1 MSARPVRL
9 TVLTRD
15 DLDPPHNL
23 DDIAELAD
31 VHLTTA
37 ASLADDLRGSD
48 VLLLWDYFSSALRDA
63 WSGADSLRWVHVCA
77 AGVDAMLFDELRD
90 SDVIV
95 TNARGVF
102 DGPIAEFVL
111 ASILARDKQ
120 LHLSRALQRDHDWR
134 WRETRRTAGSTALVI
149 GTGGIGRATARLLR
163 AAGMQVTGAGR
174 TARDDDPDFGTVIA
188 TDDLVEHVGDAD
200 NVVLIAP
207 LTDQTAGLV
216 DARVLAAMKPSA
228 HLVNVGRGALVVEDD
243 LVAAL
248 RDGTIAAASLDVVA
262 TEPLPA
268 DSPLWDMENVAISP
282 HMSGD
287 VVGWRDELADQF
299 LVRLRA
305 HVAGEELAGAVDK
318 QRGYVH

>member
-90 SDVIV
+90 SDVTV

-299 LVRLRA
+299 LARLRA

>member
-31 VHLTTA
+31 VRLTTA
-37 ASLADDLRGSD
+37 GSLADDLGGSD

-77 AGVDAMLFDELRD
+77 AGVDAMLFDDLRA
-90 SDVIV
+90 SDVTV

-120 LHLSRALQRDHDWR
+120 LHLSRALQREHEWR
-134 WRETRRTAGSTALVI
+134 WRETRRTTGSTALVV

-163 AAGMQVTGAGR
+163 AAGLQVTGAGR
-174 TARDDDPDFGTVIA
+174 TARDDDPDFGTVIS
-188 TDDLVEHVGDAD
+188 TDDLVDHVGDAD
-200 NVVLIAP
+200 TVVLIAP
-207 LTDQTAGLV
+207 LTEQTAGLV
-216 DARVLAAMKPSA
+216 DAGVLAAMKSSA
-228 HLVNVGRGALVVEDD
+228 HLVNVGRGALVVERD

-248 RDGTIAAASLDVVA
+248 RDGIIGAASLDVVE
-262 TEPLPA
+262 TEPLPD

-299 LVRLRA
+299 LTRLRA
-305 HVAGEELAGAVDK
+305 YVAGEELVGAVDK

>member
-23 DDIAELAD
+23 DEIAELAD
-31 VHLTTA
+31 IRLTTA
-37 ASLADDLRGSD
+37 ASLADDLRGSG

-77 AGVDAMLFDELRD
+77 AGVDAMLFDELRA
-90 SDVIV
+90 SDVTV

-120 LHLSRALQRDHDWR
+120 LHLSRALQREHDWR
-134 WRETRRTAGSTALVI
+134 WRETRRIAGSTALVV

-163 AAGMQVTGAGR
+163 AAGLQVTGAGR
-174 TARDDDPDFGTVIA
+174 TARDDDPDFGTVVS
-188 TDDLVEHVGDAD
+188 TGDLVDHVGDAD

-207 LTDQTAGLV
+207 LTEQTAGLV
-216 DARVLAAMKPSA
+216 DARILAAMKSSA
-228 HLVNVGRGALVVEDD
+228 HLINVGRGALAVEDD

-248 RDGTIAAASLDVVA
+248 RNGTIAAASLDVVE
-262 TEPLPA
+262 TEPLPD

-299 LVRLRA
+299 LTRLRA
-305 HVAGEELAGAVDK
+305 HVAGEELVGAVDK